1 MKLCKK
7 LFSFILV
14 LSIMLSSV
22 SAFAA
27 PNANESGIN
36 EYNLAPG
43 TTVICV
49 EAFVLG
55 WGYVLEP
62 TVVAYNPGETLAQLT
77 ARVLAA
83 NSLACVMNGA
93 VDDDASYIQG
103 IGCPQL
109 AAGASPSVPAYLMTE
124 LEAYPDWAEENLG
137 YQPGGWMYVENDVSL
152 PVGAG
157 AATVTDNK
165 VYRWMY
171 TVYGYGMDLGI
182 GDGWGMFPAFDNPAY
197 GVTRSS
203 ETELYASVLS
213 DPALS
218 AQISEGG
225 AAHAAFTAFESALT
239 DITSSQAVLT
249 AAAEA
254 LTDALV
260 PVSVIPGDADGD
272 GVVTASDAL
281 LIARH
286 AMQLQILT
294 GSALEAADVDGNGTV
309 ALTDALLA
317 LRIAING

>member
-27 PNANESGIN
+27 LNATESGIN

-93 VDDDASYIQG
+93 ADDDASYIQG

-109 AAGASPSVPAYLMTE
+109 AAISA
-124 LEAYPDWAEENLG
+124 
-137 YQPGGWMYVENDVSL
+137 
-152 PVGAG
+152 VGC
-157 AATVTDNK
+157 TLKT
-165 VYRWMY
+165 
-171 TVYGYGMDLGI
+171 
-182 GDGWGMFPAFDNPAY
+182 MFHF
-197 GVTRSS
+197 
-203 ETELYASVLS
+203 
-213 DPALS
+213 LS
-218 AQISEGG
+218 AQVRQQLRTTRFTVGCTRFTDTAWISESAMVG
-225 AAHAAFTAFESALT
+225 ACSPRSTTPRTA
-239 DITSSQAVLT
+239 
-249 AAAEA
+249 
-254 LTDALV
+254 
-260 PVSVIPGDADGD
+260 
-272 GVVTASDAL
+272 
-281 LIARH
+281 
-286 AMQLQILT
+286 
-294 GSALEAADVDGNGTV
+294 
-309 ALTDALLA
+309 
-317 LRIAING
+317 

>member
-43 TTVICV
+43 TTVISV

-93 VDDDASYIQG
+93 ADDDASYIQG

-137 YQPGGWMYVENDVSL
+137 YQPGGW
-152 PVGAG
+152 
-157 AATVTDNK
+157 
-165 VYRWMY
+165 
-171 TVYGYGMDLGI
+171 
-182 GDGWGMFPAFDNPAY
+182 
-197 GVTRSS
+197 
-203 ETELYASVLS
+203 
-213 DPALS
+213 
-218 AQISEGG
+218 
-225 AAHAAFTAFESALT
+225 
-239 DITSSQAVLT
+239 
-249 AAAEA
+249 
-254 LTDALV
+254 
-260 PVSVIPGDADGD
+260 
-272 GVVTASDAL
+272 
-281 LIARH
+281 
-286 AMQLQILT
+286 
-294 GSALEAADVDGNGTV
+294 NGTENR
-309 ALTDALLA
+309 LSL
-317 LRIAING
+317 IHI